1 MQALDR
7 RRQWSDEGMDPDK
20 WFAQYDEKLRDA
32 AQKAEKAEKTLKT
45 VGGSAT
51 SQDGEVTVRVTAS
64 GALSDL
70 VLRPGVRDIEPEH
83 LARVILEATRQ
94 AQRDVGAQ
102 VVDVMTKFVGEGEA
116 LEAVKE
122 HLPEGYTGDGKED
135 VFNIEKHRDKRPD
148 DDYFENPPEVIK

>member
-1 MQALDR
+1 
-7 RRQWSDEGMDPDK
+7 MDPDK

-32 AQKAEKAEKTLKT
+32 AQKAEKAEQALRT

-51 SQDGEVTVRVTAS
+51 SGDGEVTVRVAAS
-64 GALSDL
+64 GALTDL

-83 LARVILEATRQ
+83 LARVILETSRQ

-102 VVDVMTKFVGEGEA
+102 VVDVMTKFVGEGAA

-122 HLPEGYTGDGKED
+122 HLPEGYAGDGRDEGFLK
-135 VFNIEKHRDKRPD
+135 IEQQPKQARSD
-148 DDYFENPPEVIK
+148 DEYFDNPPEVIK

>member
-1 MQALDR
+1 
-7 RRQWSDEGMDPDK
+7 MDPDK

-32 AQKAEKAEKTLKT
+32 AQKAEKAEKALRT

-51 SQDGEVTVRVTAS
+51 SRDGEVTVRVTAS

-70 VLRPGVRDIEPEH
+70 VLRPGARDIEPEQ
-83 LARVILEATRQ
+83 LARIILDASRE

-102 VVDVMTKFVGEGEA
+102 VVDVMTKFVGEGPA

-122 HLPEGYTGDGKED
+122 HLPEGYAGDGKGD
-135 VFNIEKHRDKRPD
+135 MFNTEKQRDKRSD
-148 DDYFENPPEVIK
+148 DEYFENPPEVIK